1 MHEFWYNNVKPKYN
15 EDVNLFY
22 MDTNNLI
29 VHKKKIFTK
38 ILQKMVNKG
47 LIQESRIRNQKDCF
61 PKEKEVIALMKNEL
75 DREITKEFEGLRA
88 KKYGYLTDDN
98 DETKLKRTKKKET
111 KI

>member
-1 MHEFWYNNVKPKYN
+1 
-15 EDVNLFY
+15 
-22 MDTNNLI
+22 
-29 VHKKKIFTK
+29 
-38 ILQKMVNKG
+38 
-47 LIQESRIRNQKDCF
+47 
-61 PKEKEVIALMKNEL
+61 MKNEL